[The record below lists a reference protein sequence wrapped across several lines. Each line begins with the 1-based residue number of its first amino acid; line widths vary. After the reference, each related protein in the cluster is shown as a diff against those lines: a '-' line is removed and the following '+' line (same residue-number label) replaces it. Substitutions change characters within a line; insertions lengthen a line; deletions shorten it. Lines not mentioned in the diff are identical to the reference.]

1 MTGTAPGP
9 LPLTAADLT
18 VRPCAGARRPRNAAL
33 GLAALG
39 WVLCAPGPA
48 DAAEVPRFASLRAAE
63 VNVRA
68 GPGVQYPIAWVFLR
82 RGLPVEVV
90 AEFEHWRKVRD
101 GDGAEGWVHRSL
113 LSGRR
118 SAVVRGEVIGVLYRD
133 ADAAS
138 VPVARVEPGVVADLL
153 ACHGDWCRVE
163 AAGLRGWIARARLW
177 GVYPAPDDGR

>member
-1 MTGTAPGP
+1 MTCRSTPPRPGES
-9 LPLTAADLT
+9 
-18 VRPCAGARRPRNAAL
+18 ARRPRNTAL

-48 DAAEVPRFASLRAAE
+48 DAAEVPRFASMRAAE

-101 GDGAEGWVHRSL
+101 RDGAEGWVHRSL

-118 SAVVRGEVIGVLYRD
+118 SVVVRGKAIGVLYRD
-133 ADAAS
+133 ADATS

-163 AAGLRGWIARARLW
+163 AADLRGWIARARLW